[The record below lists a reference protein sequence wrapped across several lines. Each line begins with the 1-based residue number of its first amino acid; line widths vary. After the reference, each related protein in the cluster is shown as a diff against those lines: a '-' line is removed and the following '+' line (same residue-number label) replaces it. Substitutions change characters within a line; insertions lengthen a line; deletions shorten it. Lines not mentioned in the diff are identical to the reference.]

1 MYKII
6 LPTILIDQA
15 YLPSH
20 ILNKCFRC
28 GIKFIRLN
36 HFLKICTDLFRCK
49 VILLL
54 LISNRTELPKIILKF
69 PAVQTSG
76 KFPGQSFR
84 RIMFLCHCIISLLIK
99 RVPLCR
105 NIMISLISQKKNCQ
119 EQWISKKIL
128 PLSPV
133 KSKPVVS
140 QIHNKVFLN
149 YRIHNTLIQLSNH
162 LHCLF
167 LTERLQVIHSKAAQS
182 PEVHSRS

>member
-20 ILNKCFRC
+20 ILNKRLRR
-28 GIKFIRLN
+28 GTQFIGFN
-36 HFLKICTDLFRCK
+36 HFLKIRTDLFRRK
-49 VILLL
+49 IILLL
-54 LISNRTELPKIILKF
+54 LISNCTELPEIVLEL
-69 PAVQTSG
+69 PAIQPGCKLPG
-76 KFPGQSFR
+76 KSLC
-84 RIMFLCHCIISLLIK
+84 RIMLLCHRLIGLLIK
-99 RVPLCR
+99 QVPLCR
-105 NIMISLISQKKNCQ
+105 DIMISLISQKKNCQ
-119 EQWISKKIL
+119 EQRISKKIL